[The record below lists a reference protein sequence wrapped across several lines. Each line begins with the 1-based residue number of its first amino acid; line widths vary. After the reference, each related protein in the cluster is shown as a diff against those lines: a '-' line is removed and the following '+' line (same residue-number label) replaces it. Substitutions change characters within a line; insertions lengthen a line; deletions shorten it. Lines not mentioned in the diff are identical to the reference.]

1 MSSKINVTVD
11 GISILTEEY
20 FDTRI
25 PAIKSISPLYA
36 PQYGGSKI
44 TMCGENLLIGA
55 SRTVTAGKVCDILE
69 TWSNGTG
76 MYTVVDVYTL
86 VTILSHTYIRFTI
99 IATATPCHLVPHPVR
114 DSREWDISPT
124 PEADLIA

>member
-11 GISILTEEY
+11 GISTLTEEY

-25 PAIKSISPLYA
+25 PAIKSILPLYA

-76 MYTVVDVYTL
+76 MQYRCRCVYSCNN
-86 VTILSHTYIRFTI
+86 IFTYLRS
-99 IATATPCHLVPHPVR
+99 LHP
-114 DSREWDISPT
+114 
-124 PEADLIA
+124 